1 MTLVRKIKDKKV
13 NFEFNKEYIKV
24 VTEKISKNDADF
36 ISNSF
41 KEIHPADA
49 ADIIEHLDLEDREK
63 LIKLNN
69 FKIDPEVFVE
79 LNESIQSEIIKYL
92 SRESIVY
99 ILKNLESDD
108 AIKILENIE
117 EKNKNEILGSLPPKD
132 RFAFLESLSYPEDSA
147 ARIMQREFT
156 AIPSNWSVGQTID
169 YLRENKDLP
178 DEFLEIFIIDNEFK
192 PIGTVSSSKVLRT
205 PRDAKM
211 LSIMS
216 ETQLSI
222 PVEMDR
228 EEVGHLFENYNLN
241 SACVVDKS
249 NKLVGMITSD
259 DVLTVLKEEAEE
271 DALRLAGVGNEEIT
285 DGVIKKTKRR
295 FSWLLLNLFTAV
307 IASIVIGFFQ
317 EDIEKVVA
325 LAVLMPIVASM
336 GGNAGMQTLA
346 VTVRTIATNEL
357 TKNNFTQNV
366 IKEFSIGILNGV
378 IFAIISAI
386 IVQIWFQDT
395 TLSLI
400 ISISMILNMIV
411 AGLFGI
417 LVPITLK
424 KFKIDPAIASSVFV
438 TTITDVI
445 GFLSFL
451 GIGAYFFY
459 GT

>member
-1 MTLVRKIKDKKV
+1 MTLVKKIKDKKV
-13 NFEFNKEYIKV
+13 NFEFNKEFIKV
-24 VTEKISKNDADF
+24 VTDKIASNDAGF

-41 KEIHPADA
+41 REMHPSDA
-49 ADIIEHLDLEDREK
+49 ADIIEHLNESDREN

-69 FKIDPEVFVE
+69 FKIDPQVFVE
-79 LNESIQSEIIKYL
+79 LNEAVQTEIIKYL
-92 SRESIVY
+92 SKDSIVY

-108 AIKILENIE
+108 SIKIIENLSE
-117 EKNKNEILGSLPPKD
+117 ENKNDILRLLPPKD
-132 RFAFLESLSYPEDSA
+132 RFVLLESLSYPEDSA

-178 DEFLEIFIIDNEFK
+178 EEFLEIFVVDNEFQ

-205 PRDAKM
+205 SRDAKM
-211 LSIMS
+211 ITIMNES
-216 ETQLSI
+216 QLSI
-222 PVEMDR
+222 PVDMDR

-241 SACVVDKS
+241 SACVVDKN

-271 DALRLAGVGNEEIT
+271 DALRLAGVGDEEIT
-285 DGVIKKTKRR
+285 DGVFKKTKRR
-295 FSWLLLNLFTAV
+295 FNWLLLNLFTAFLATWV
-307 IASIVIGFFQ
+307 ISIFGAT
-317 EDIEKVVA
+317 IEQMVA
-325 LAVLMPIVASM
+325 LAFLMPIVASM

-346 VTVRTIATNEL
+346 VTIRTIATNEL
-357 TKNNFTQNV
+357 TKNNFTQNIV
-366 IKEFSIGILNGV
+366 KEFSIGILNGI

-386 IVQIWFQDT
+386 IVQLWFNDIQ
-395 TLSLI
+395 LSII
-400 ISISMILNMIV
+400 ISISMVLNMIV

-417 LVPITLK
+417 LVPISLK
-424 KFKIDPAIASSVFV
+424 RFNIDPAIASSVFV

-459 GT
+459 

>member
-1 MTLVRKIKDKKV
+1 MTIVKKIKDKKV

-24 VTEKISKNDADF
+24 VTEKIANNDAGF

-49 ADIIEHLDLEDREK
+49 ADIIEHLSEGDREK

-79 LNESIQSEIIKYL
+79 MNESVQKEIIKFL
-92 SRESIVY
+92 ASDSIVS

-108 AIKILENIE
+108 AIKILENID
-117 EKNKNEILGSLPPKD
+117 EKNKNTILSSLPPKD
-132 RFAFLESLSYPEDSA
+132 KFALLESLSYPEDSA

-169 YLRENKDLP
+169 YLREDKDLP
-178 DEFLEIFIIDNEFK
+178 EQFLEIFIVDSEFK
-192 PIGTVSSSKVLRT
+192 PIGTVPSSKVLRT
-205 PRDAKM
+205 PREAKM
-211 LSIMS
+211 NSIMS
-216 ETQLSI
+216 ESQLLI
-222 PVEMDR
+222 PVDMDK
-228 EEVGHLFENYNLN
+228 EEVGNLFENYNLN
-241 SACVVDKS
+241 SACVVDKN

-271 DALRLAGVGNEEIT
+271 DVLRLAGVGNEEIT
-285 DGVIKKTKRR
+285 DGIFKKTKRR
-295 FSWLLLNLFTAV
+295 FNWLLLNLFTAV
-307 IASIVIGFFQ
+307 MASIVIGFFQ

-346 VTVRTIATNEL
+346 VTIRTIATNEL

-366 IKEFSIGILNGV
+366 LKEFSIGILNGL
-378 IFAIISAI
+378 IFAAISAI
-386 IVQIWFQDT
+386 IVQIWFNDA

-400 ISISMILNMIV
+400 ISISMVLNMIV

-417 LVPITLK
+417 LVPVTLK
-424 KFKIDPAIASSVFV
+424 KMNIDPAIASSVFV

-451 GIGAYFFY
+451 GIGAYFFL
-459 GT
+459 

>member
-24 VTEKISKNDADF
+24 VTDKIANNDAVF

-41 KEIHPADA
+41 KEMHPADA
-49 ADIIEHLDLEDREK
+49 ADIIEHLNENDREN

-79 LNESIQSEIIKYL
+79 INESVQSEVIKYL
-92 SRESIVY
+92 SKDSIVY

-108 AIKILENIE
+108 SIKILENLD
-117 EKNKNEILGSLPPKD
+117 EKNKNDILSSLPPKD
-132 RFAFLESLSYPEDSA
+132 RFVLLESLSYPEDSA

-178 DEFLEIFIIDNEFK
+178 EEFLEIFIVDNEFK

-205 PRDAKM
+205 SRETKM
-211 LSIMS
+211 NSIMNES
-216 ETQLSI
+216 QLSI
-222 PVEMDR
+222 PVDMDR

-241 SACVVDKS
+241 SACVVDKN

-259 DVLTVLKEEAEE
+259 DILTVLKEEAEE
-271 DALRLAGVGNEEIT
+271 DALRLAGVGDEEIT
-285 DGVIKKTKRR
+285 DGIFKKTKRR
-295 FSWLLLNLFTAV
+295 FTWLLLNLFTAI

-346 VTVRTIATNEL
+346 VTIRTIATNEL
-357 TKNNFTQNV
+357 TKNNFSQNI
-366 IKEFSIGILNGV
+366 IKEFSIGILNGI
-378 IFAIISAI
+378 IFAAISAI
-386 IVQIWFQDT
+386 VVQFWFQDNI
-395 TLSLI
+395 LSII
-400 ISISMILNMIV
+400 ISISMILTMII

-417 LVPITLK
+417 LVPVTLK
-424 KFKIDPAIASSVFV
+424 KMNIDPAIASSVFV

-445 GFLSFL
+445 GFVSFL
-451 GIGAYFFY
+451 GVGAYFL
-459 GT
+459 